1 MDIDLIFQIAG
12 VSILVTVIYSVLK
25 QAGRD
30 EYAFTTLLLGLAYI
44 LMVTIVKIADL
55 FEKVR
60 SVFNL
65 Y

>member
-1 MDIDLIFQIAG
+1 MDINLIFQIAG
-12 VSILVTVIYSVLK
+12 VSILITVIYTVLK

>member
-1 MDIDLIFQIAG
+1 MDVNLIFQIAG
-12 VSILVTVIYSVLK
+12 VSILVTVIYTILQ
-25 QAGRD
+25 QAGRQ

-44 LMVTIVKIADL
+44 LMITIVQIAEL
-55 FEKVR
+55 FDKVR